1 MGHTWVD
8 IEINDLEKKRSK
20 TVSALVDTGA
30 SLTTLPKKLADE
42 LGIKVTSHEQVSTGA
57 GIIKISRGEA
67 WIKVNGK
74 EGPFSVWISD
84 IIDKTLLGVIV
95 LESLGF
101 TVDPATGKLE
111 ERPLLLYELILPE
124 RPSQ

>member
-8 IEINDLEKKRSK
+8 IEISDLERKHSRQVK
-20 TVSALVDTGA
+20 ALIDTGA
-30 SLTTLPKKLADE
+30 SLTTLPKRLADE
-42 LGIKVTSHEQVSTGA
+42 LDIQATSHEQVSTAA
-57 GIIKISRGEA
+57 GVIKISRGEA

-101 TVDPATGKLE
+101 TVDPVTGKLE
-111 ERPLLLYELILPE
+111 ERPLLLY
-124 RPSQ
+124 